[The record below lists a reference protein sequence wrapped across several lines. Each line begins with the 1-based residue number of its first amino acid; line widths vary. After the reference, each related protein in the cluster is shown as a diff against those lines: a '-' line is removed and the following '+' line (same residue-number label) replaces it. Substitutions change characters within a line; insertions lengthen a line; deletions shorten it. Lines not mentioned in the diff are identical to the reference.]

1 MKKQKP
7 LTHSASCHPAKVGKP
22 LRRPDDRQGFN
33 QAAGSG
39 LQSQRCW
46 AERDAPLSERKDRG

>member
-7 LTHSASCHPAKVGKP
+7 LTHSASKHLAKEAKP

-33 QAAGSG
+33 PTAGAG
-39 LQSQRCW
+39 LQAQRVW
-46 AERDAPLSERKDRG
+46 AERNAPLSERKDRE